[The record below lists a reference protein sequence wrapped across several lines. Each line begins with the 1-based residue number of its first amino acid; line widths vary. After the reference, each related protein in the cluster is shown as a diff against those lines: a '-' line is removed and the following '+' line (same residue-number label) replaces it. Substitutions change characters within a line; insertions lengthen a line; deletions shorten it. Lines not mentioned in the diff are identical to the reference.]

1 MALGNYSCNLWE
13 NKKRRGKSF
22 WKGLHVT
29 SAIIIFQII
38 TFILS
43 RFKKFVSIRMTTFQF
58 AIICGNDDL
67 LQLFFKE
74 FESDIEF
81 MEDCVLGTI
90 ENDVNPEDLLGKC
103 FGKNF
108 HQLLPLLF

>member
-1 MALGNYSCNLWE
+1 
-13 NKKRRGKSF
+13 
-22 WKGLHVT
+22 
-29 SAIIIFQII
+29 
-38 TFILS
+38 
-43 RFKKFVSIRMTTFQF
+43 MTTFQF

-103 FGKNF
+103 FGERKN
-108 HQLLPLLF
+108 PSTYLFCFRLFPSK